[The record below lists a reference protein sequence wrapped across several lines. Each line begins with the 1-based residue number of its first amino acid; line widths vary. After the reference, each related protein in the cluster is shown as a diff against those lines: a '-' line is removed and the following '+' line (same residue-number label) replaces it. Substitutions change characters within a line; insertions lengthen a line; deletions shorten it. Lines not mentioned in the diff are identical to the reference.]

1 MVTLL
6 GVFDGHV
13 VKTSIF
19 TCFRHPLTARGW
31 PGLAGLAGLTGL
43 AGLAGLAELA
53 ELAGLAWLLWLAALA
68 DPGGPA
74 CAMFSKPANQPA
86 SQLAQTLCYAM
97 LCSTASKP
105 PSRPASLR
113 KPYAMLCYVQLPTA

>member
-1 MVTLL
+1 MVILP

-19 TCFRHPLTARGW
+19 TCFRHPLAARGW
-31 PGLAGLAGLTGL
+31 PGLAGLAAQ

-68 DPGGPA
+68 GPGGPA
-74 CAMFSKPANQPA
+74 SAMFSKPASQPD
-86 SQLAQTLCYAM
+86 
-97 LCSTASKP
+97 
-105 PSRPASLR
+105 SLR
-113 KPYAMLCYVQLPTA
+113 KPCAMPSYAPLC